1 MINILYDCNVAL
13 ATMKCISLILFFL
26 KSIFWICYNL
36 YTEGVI
42 SLLLQVENVKKC
54 YGNKNILTKVLDNL
68 SLKVDRGEFICI
80 MGASGSGKTT
90 LLNCIS
96 TIDRVSSGNIYLND
110 INVSELHDSELA
122 KFRREQ
128 LGFVFQESKL
138 LSTLTIEENIA
149 LPLTISGLDPALIP
163 ERVSVIAKEFG
174 IEGILKKYPYEVSG
188 GEKQRSAAAR
198 AIVNNPSL
206 LLADEPTGA
215 LDSRSA
221 RILMEMLSKINKQLH
236 TTIVLVTH
244 DPVSASYANR
254 VLFLKDGSIYNQ
266 INKGN
271 RTFQFFYQQILD
283 VLSAMGGEAN
293 A

>member
-1 MINILYDCNVAL
+1 MRLIN
-13 ATMKCISLILFFL
+13 
-26 KSIFWICYNL
+26 WICYNL

-236 TTIVLVTH
+236 ATIVLVTH